1 MSAAFYHL
9 LVLVVAAYAVIRGF
23 RRKMSGQIPA
33 AIGTAFG
40 AVCANIFNRPVAET
54 IWGLFPWVD
63 GKVQE
68 SFAYSVAASI
78 LIFFAVFILFRFIT
92 SFIGAAFRYVD
103 TTVLDNIS
111 GALFSLFLYLL
122 YVSMAYNFL
131 LSINTDSPLHKS
143 LKSDDGNIVEEVMA
157 LAPAVLGC
165 ESPQE
170 LAHRLQLEDAKRIS
184 MSDKADKQYRCLS
197 DKQYADCRTN
207 KIEYQLINYKNL
219 EFVRT

>member
-78 LIFFAVFILFRFIT
+78 IIFFAVFILFRFIT

-157 LAPAVLGC
+157 LAPAVIGC

-170 LAHRLQLEDAKRIS
+170 LAHRLQLEDAKKIS
-184 MSDKADKQYRCLS
+184 MSGKTDSPNPA
-197 DKQYADCRTN
+197 CRT
-207 KIEYQLINYKNL
+207 ESTTACRMSSMPT
-219 EFVRT
+219 VG